1 MSEKRKLKKE
11 LGVFSATSVVVGCVI
26 GAGVFF
32 KPYAIYQ
39 ATGGAPG
46 MGMLAWIVG
55 GLASIFAALTFA
67 EVAVLIPKTG
77 GMVAYLGEVF
87 GERVGFLAGWMQVVI
102 FYPAFLAG
110 YGVKVGE
117 ELSKYIGAQFELP
130 IAMAVIIIMVALNTL
145 GNKTTGRIQV
155 VSTVCKLVPLVLL
168 MIFGFVLGSGDNP
181 IFTPLVAEGKSA
193 PAVLGSTLLAVLFAF
208 EGWTNVGAIAG
219 EMKNPGR
226 DLPRAIVGG
235 VSIIMLVY
243 FVINMAYLW
252 VLPAD
257 ELMNLESPAAAVA
270 MQIFG
275 PTGGLLI
282 EIGIIISVIGA
293 ANGFLMSGSR
303 VAYQLGEQK
312 AMPASP
318 ALSRLNAHSVPS
330 NSVILVGVLA
340 CLYSIS
346 EQFDMLT
353 NLAVFSCWIF
363 YTTDLCLRHPAAPH
377 APRTGAQVQGAGL
390 SGGADSGH
398 HQRCVRHHQPA
409 GPVGFDQHPAVHRQ
423 HRCHADRPAGILRSQ
438 KALQQIK
445 VPAAAPLW
453 QAALRGTVASFNR
466 GGPNLQKKLDFFR
479 AA

>member
-130 IAMAVIIIMVALNTL
+130 IAMAVILIMVALNTL

-155 VSTVCKLVPLVLL
+155 VSTVCKLVPL
-168 MIFGFVLGSGDNP
+168 
-181 IFTPLVAEGKSA
+181 
-193 PAVLGSTLLAVLFAF
+193 VLGSTLLAVLFAF

-363 YTTDLCLRHPAAPH
+363 YTLTFVCVIRLRHTHPELERKYKVPGYPVVPILAIISGVYVIISQLA
-377 APRTGAQVQGAGL
+377 L
-390 SGGADSGH
+390 SGLGNTLLSIGSI
-398 HQRCVRHHQPA
+398 VVTLI
-409 GPVGFDQHPAVHRQ
+409 GLPVY
-423 HRCHADRPAGILRSQ
+423 S
-438 KALQQIK
+438 
-445 VPAAAPLW
+445 AA
-453 QAALRGTVASFNR
+453 
-466 GGPNLQKKLDFFR
+466 KKR
-479 AA
+479 YSK

>member
-1 MSEKRKLKKE
+1 MAEKRKLKKE

-87 GERVGFLAGWMQVVI
+87 GERIGFLAGWMQVVI

-243 FVINMAYLW
+243 FIINMAYLW

-312 AMPASP
+312 SMPCSS
-318 ALSRLNAHSVPS
+318 ALSRLNANSVPS

-363 YTTDLCLRHPAAPH
+363 YTLTFVCVIRLRHTHPELERKYKVPGYPVVPILAIISGVYVIISQLA
-377 APRTGAQVQGAGL
+377 L
-390 SGGADSGH
+390 SGLGNTLLSIGSI
-398 HQRCVRHHQPA
+398 VVTLI
-409 GPVGFDQHPAVHRQ
+409 GLPVY
-423 HRCHADRPAGILRSQ
+423 S
-438 KALQQIK
+438 
-445 VPAAAPLW
+445 AA
-453 QAALRGTVASFNR
+453 
-466 GGPNLQKKLDFFR
+466 KKR
-479 AA
+479 YSK